1 MTITIKV
8 TGLDNVQRELTA
20 TQKLPDQA
28 IRDLSQYI
36 FDRAEKGA
44 GKHAKT
50 GALERSL
57 YNKKITGGREVGHAA
72 QVAPYARFVH
82 WGTRPH
88 VIQPKKRKALRWPV
102 DGKFI
107 FAKRVHHPGYKG
119 DPWLLKAVDEASRN
133 FDQIVAGSLKK
144 VSK

>member
-1 MTITIKV
+1 MTIKITV
-8 TGLDNVQRELTA
+8 TGLDNVERELTS
-20 TQKLPDQA
+20 TQELPDQT
-28 IRDLSQYI
+28 IRDLAQYI

-44 GKHAKT
+44 GRHAKT
-50 GALERSL
+50 GRLERSL
-57 YNKKITGGREVGHAA
+57 YNRKIPGGREVGHAA

-88 VIQPKKRKALRWPV
+88 VIKPKKRKALRWPV

-107 FAKRVHHPGYKG
+107 FAMRVNHPGYKG
-119 DPWLLKAVDEASRN
+119 DPWLLNAVDEASRN

-144 VSK
+144 AAK